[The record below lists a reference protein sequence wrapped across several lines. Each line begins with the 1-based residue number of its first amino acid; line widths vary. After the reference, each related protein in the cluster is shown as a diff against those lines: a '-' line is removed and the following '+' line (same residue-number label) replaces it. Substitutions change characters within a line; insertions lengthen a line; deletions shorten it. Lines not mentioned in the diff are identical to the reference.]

1 MKTNNSSDA
10 GALTFPV
17 KDTDFVKSSYSH
29 PGGIITRCVSVAVKP
44 EGVAIRDT
52 KDPSKATQFYTREEW
67 NAFIKAAKAGEF
79 DLK

>member
-1 MKTNNSSDA
+1 MSTNNIDGA
-10 GALTFPV
+10 GMMFPV
-17 KDTDFVKSSYSH
+17 EDLDFVKSSYSH

-52 KDPSKATQFYTREEW
+52 KDPSKATQFYDRGEW
-67 NAFIKAAKAGEF
+67 DAFIKAVKNGEF